1 MVYLST
7 IVTINVITLVQ
18 NVYCTVNN
26 KIISNLILISQFILF
41 IGAVAAYSIG
51 KLELNWFKVG
61 DLFLGIGSLL
71 AGIVLFGCFYTRTL
85 WFIYAFYIIYG
96 CLYQTMLTVAE

>member
-1 MVYLST
+1 MLPV
-7 IVTINVITLVQ
+7 VQ
-18 NVYCTVNN
+18 RQKWVFIHKNVYCTVNN
-26 KIISNLILISQFILF
+26 IILNLILILELIIF
-41 IGAVAAYSIG
+41 IGAIAAYSIG
-51 KLELNWFKVG
+51 QLELNWFKVG

-71 AGIVLFGCFYTRTL
+71 AGIVLLGCFYTRTL